1 MGFGLAARIDEQDF
15 DVAAQ
20 FPQNL
25 SAGATGRRE
34 CIGIRR
40 DGEPAEG
47 ACALGNR
54 LEDRYALGAERQA
67 VTSVLDIAA
76 GVEAAGRV
84 FERSSDTEMR
94 IRRVR
99 IFARRERRFE
109 QSIRHERVC
118 RLG

>member
-1 MGFGLAARIDEQDF
+1 MVTTQRALQMASAGDCAWAHAAAHKKSSLENGRIKRPRKQVFQSMGFGLAARIDEQDF

-54 LEDRYALGAERQA
+54 LEDRYALG
-67 VTSVLDIAA
+67 
-76 GVEAAGRV
+76 
-84 FERSSDTEMR
+84 
-94 IRRVR
+94 
-99 IFARRERRFE
+99 
-109 QSIRHERVC
+109 
-118 RLG
+118 